1 MGQLGEIKP
10 RKVWSYFE
18 EICRIPRLSKN
29 EGRIREYM
37 LDFARRNNL
46 EAREDSVGNILI
58 IREAAPGKE
67 KVSTVVLQSHLD
79 MVGEKNASHPHNW
92 DTDPIIPAVDG
103 RWVTAS
109 GTTLGADDGIGI
121 ASQMAVLTDP
131 FLQCGRIECL
141 FTVDEESGMTGAI
154 NLKPD
159 FFSGR
164 ILLNLDSEDEG
175 ILFIGCAG
183 GIDTQAI
190 LPYTPEKVTAGHRA
204 MNISVTGLH
213 GGHSGDEIHKGFGN
227 SIKIISRLLQDL
239 EKRYG
244 ILISNFTGGNLRNAI
259 PREAFV
265 TVTFNPAHE
274 EQILSD
280 TATYNL
286 LVRDEYGSLEPDMKV
301 SATPSDLPE
310 TVIDAHT
317 QHRLL
322 SALSIVPHGVL
333 GWSREIPDLVETSSN
348 LATIR
353 FTDEKTIHVVTT
365 QRSSSD
371 EAKHYAAMKAEASFD
386 LAGAKV
392 THSDGYP
399 GWKPNM
405 NSAILRLMIDSYRK
419 LFGKVPQVKAIHAG
433 LECGLILEKYR
444 GIDMISFGPTIR
456 GAHTPEERIEIE
468 TVQMFWDLLIDV
480 LRHIPE
486 EKS

>member
-18 EICRIPRLSKN
+18 EICKIPRLSKN

-37 LDFARRNNL
+37 LDFAHRNNL

-67 KVSTVVLQSHLD
+67 KVNTVVLQSHLD

-92 DTDPIIPAVDG
+92 STDPIVPAVDG
-103 RWVTAS
+103 RWVTAT

-121 ASQMAVLTDP
+121 AAQMAVLTDP
-131 FLQCGRIECL
+131 FLQCGRLECL

-154 NLKPD
+154 NLNPD

-190 LPYTPEKVTAGHRA
+190 LPYTPEKVPAGYRA
-204 MNISVTGLH
+204 MNVSVTGLH

-239 EKRYG
+239 EKKYS

-265 TVTFNPAHE
+265 TITFNPAYE
-274 EQILSD
+274 ENILTD

-286 LVRDEYGSLEPDMKV
+286 LVRDEYGSLEPDLKV

-310 TVIDAHT
+310 TVIDAQT

-486 EKS
+486 ENS